1 MIGFSQT
8 RYNFSKLAFR
18 WKCLKNYWQGS
29 NGLFTHTRN
38 FKSDWLEKI
47 LQYIDYL
54 LLSIMYINLNIYMYI
69 VYHVTGTLS
78 LNKCTLKPHLSGFES
93 SGEAKF
99 QYPMWI
105 KLHRLFRE
113 LTRKTPETPALFIIA
128 LLQFCAENT
137 FLIQLLM

>member
-1 MIGFSQT
+1 MAYS
-8 RYNFSKLAFR
+8 
-18 WKCLKNYWQGS
+18 
-29 NGLFTHTRN
+29 HTRN

-69 VYHVTGTLS
+69 VHHVTGTLS
-78 LNKCTLKPHLSGFES
+78 LNECTLKPHLSGFDGKKS

-105 KLHRLFRE
+105 KLHRLFQE
-113 LTRKTPETPALFIIA
+113 LTRKTPETPALIYYCVIA
-128 LLQFCAENT
+128 VLCRKYFSNTITTVNLQMYYAVLT
-137 FLIQLLM
+137 LK